1 MFLFIDDVVMCFF
14 LSYSLIIYPSPPPP
28 PPVKRRKT
36 CCTSWRGCRSTSYPP
51 EFIELRGLSLL
62 HPITFPSP
70 SHHLPITFPSPPH
83 LPITFTHVYYLPIN
97 LPITFNTPSPTS
109 FTPPSSHHPF
119 TPSTPSLLKYPIISF
134 PIFILP
140 LLPFPSHFLLSFLQV
155 TYSLALTPFLPSS
168 PSLPPLLPS
177 LPSPWHSL
185 APPSLPLSSLSRN
198 GTKIEAICVRQ
209 DLAFP
214 KSRVK
219 HRWTMPLKHRSH
231 QQLYGVFRGESP
243 TYISNTITL
252 RREGGLALYWTKKT
266 WPAGLRRAEYID
278 F

>member
-1 MFLFIDDVVMCFF
+1 MMLWCAFISLTLSLFILLLLLLLLF
-14 LSYSLIIYPSPPPP
+14 LLFLLQ
-28 PPVKRRKT
+28 
-36 CCTSWRGCRSTSYPP
+36 WRGGRPVAPP
-51 EFIELRGLSLL
+51 EGAAEVPLIHLNLL
-62 HPITFPSP
+62 NSGDCLFYTPSP

-177 LPSPWHSL
+177 LPSLWHSL

-219 HRWTMPLKHRSH
+219 HRWTMPLKHHSH